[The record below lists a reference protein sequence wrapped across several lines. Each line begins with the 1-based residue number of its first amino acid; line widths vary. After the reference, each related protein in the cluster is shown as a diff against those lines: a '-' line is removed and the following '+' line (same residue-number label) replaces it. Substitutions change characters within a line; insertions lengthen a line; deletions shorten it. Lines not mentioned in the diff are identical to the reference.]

1 MPRTPVARPAGKAAR
16 DRPAKPS
23 RKPPA
28 PRPGAATQR
37 LPRAETD
44 ATRRAAEL
52 HERVPEPL
60 PADSIAPY
68 ADDSDFVTALA
79 RGMLVLQAY
88 SERRRRMS
96 IADVSR
102 VTGIA
107 RATVRRSL
115 YTLEKMGFVACDDSR
130 RYFLRSKVLSFG
142 HAYVAAT
149 PLALIAQPVLDRCS
163 DRLRESCSLAVLD
176 GDDIIY
182 LARSRSS
189 NVMSPVLNVGKRIP
203 AHCTS
208 IGLVLLAHLPAAEL
222 DNYLANVRLRMY
234 APNSITSKEKL
245 RAVLDSVRG
254 NGFAI
259 ADRLMESR
267 VSLGVPV
274 QDSAGSVVAGI
285 NVIFPGGVMTERE
298 MAARFLV
305 PLQNAAHE
313 LGMVL
318 MPEAA

>member
-1 MPRTPVARPAGKAAR
+1 MPRAASIQVSKKTSRDTTARTRASAA
-16 DRPAKPS
+16 DR
-23 RKPPA
+23 
-28 PRPGAATQR
+28 
-37 LPRAETD
+37 LAE
-44 ATRRAAEL
+44 
-52 HERVPEPL
+52 PI
-60 PADSIAPY
+60 PADSIAGY

-88 SERRRRMS
+88 SERRRRLS

-115 YTLEKMGFVACDDSR
+115 YTLEKMGFVGCDESR
-130 RYFLRSKVLSFG
+130 RYFLRSKVLTFG

-149 PLALIAQPVLDRCS
+149 PLALSAQPVLDRCS
-163 DRLRESCSLAVLD
+163 DLLRESCSLAVLE
-176 GDDIIY
+176 GDEIIY

-208 IGLVLLAHLPAAEL
+208 IGLVLLAHLPDDRLNE
-222 DNYLANVRLRMY
+222 YLAKVRLRMY
-234 APNSITSKEKL
+234 APNSITSREKL
-245 RAVLDSVRG
+245 RAVLNGVRDS
-254 NGFAI
+254 GFAI

-274 QDSAGSVVAGI
+274 QDNAGSVVAGI

-298 MAARFLV
+298 IATRFLV

-318 MPEAA
+318 MPDGTA